1 MTTTTWRSAA
11 FAGAAGIV
19 ALVTLAGCASGGSV
33 QAEPTTGS
41 THSAASATPATEA
54 SSASSPAT
62 ASAPTGGGTTSA
74 AGGGSTSGTGS
85 LRSGVCTAAHLRG
98 SLTTPAGG
106 GSAGHQAYEIVFR
119 NSGSSP
125 CTLQGWPGV
134 SFVGKGNGTQ
144 LGAPATFD
152 RSSAHGTVTIAAGS
166 TAHATLLVAQ
176 ARNYQD
182 CGITTADGFRVYPPG
197 SKQSLF
203 VDAGQ
208 LELSACTAS
217 GVEQLQVQAVQP
229 GS

>member
-19 ALVTLAGCASGGSV
+19 TLVALAGCAGGGAV

-41 THSAASATPATEA
+41 THSAASAAPATEA
-54 SSASSPAT
+54 STASGPTT
-62 ASAPTGGGTTSA
+62 ASAATGGDGTS
-74 AGGGSTSGTGS
+74 SGTGS
-85 LRSGVCTAAHLRG
+85 LRSGACTATHLHG
-98 SLTTPAGG
+98 SLTTAVGG

-119 NSGSSP
+119 NTGASP

-134 SFVGKGNGTQ
+134 SFVGKGDGTQ

-166 TAHATLLVAQ
+166 TAHATLLLAE
-176 ARNYQD
+176 ARNYED

>member
-1 MTTTTWRSAA
+1 MTTTTWKSAA
-11 FAGAAGIV
+11 LAGAAGIIVLV
-19 ALVTLAGCASGGSV
+19 ALAGCASGGAV

-41 THSAASATPATEA
+41 THSAAGAASATEA
-54 SSASSPAT
+54 GSASSPAT
-62 ASAPTGGGTTSA
+62 ASAATGDDGTSSEA
-74 AGGGSTSGTGS
+74 GS
-85 LRSGVCTAAHLRG
+85 LRSGACTATHLHG
-98 SLTTPAGG
+98 SVTTAAGG

-119 NSGSSP
+119 NTGSSP

-176 ARNYQD
+176 ARNYED

-229 GS
+229 GA

>member
-1 MTTTTWRSAA
+1 MTTTTWKSAA
-11 FAGAAGIV
+11 FAGAAGII
-19 ALVTLAGCASGGSV
+19 ALVALAGCASGGAV
-33 QAEPTTGS
+33 QAGPTTGT
-41 THSAASATPATEA
+41 THSAASAAPATDA
-54 SSASSPAT
+54 SSASGPTA
-62 ASAPTGGGTTSA
+62 ASAATGSAATGGGSGSSA
-74 AGGGSTSGTGS
+74 GS
-85 LRSGVCTAAHLRG
+85 LRSGACTATHLHG
-98 SLTTPAGG
+98 SLTTAVGG

-119 NSGSSP
+119 NTGSSP

-176 ARNYQD
+176 ARDYED

-203 VDAGQ
+203 LDAGQ

-217 GVEQLQVQAVQP
+217 GVQQLQVQAVQP
-229 GS
+229 GA